1 MTTITAQHGEHADEG
16 LVLEDFELKNWRAF
30 VAIQVGEPKR
40 QLHVAGTVIATGE
53 GRVSSELVDFDPSSM
68 SGHTQSGR
76 RYVLVGEP
84 SLDHVGQDAFKR
96 WCYQIGA
103 STEDI
108 SVTLEDTLGQLGLP
122 ER

>member
-1 MTTITAQHGEHADEG
+1 MTTITAQHGDSADEG

-40 QLHVAGTVIATGE
+40 QLHVAGTVVASGE
-53 GRVSSELVDFDPSSM
+53 GRVSSELVDFDLSTL

-76 RYVLVGEP
+76 RYVLVDEP

-96 WCYQIGA
+96 WCYHFGA

-108 SVTLEDTLGQLGLP
+108 SMTLAETLEQLKLP